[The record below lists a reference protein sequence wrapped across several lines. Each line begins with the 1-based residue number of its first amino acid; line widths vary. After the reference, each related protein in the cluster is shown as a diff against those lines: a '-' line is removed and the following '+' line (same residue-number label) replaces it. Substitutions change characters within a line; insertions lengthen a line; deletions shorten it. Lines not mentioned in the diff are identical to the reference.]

1 MWLCT
6 KDLFPEFWSSQVEI
20 YTAGGSA
27 STLLFGITLAHAE
40 NIKQLVMGKIQ
51 KEL

>member
-6 KDLFPEFWSSQVEI
+6 KDLFPEFWSKVEI

-27 STLLFGITLAHAE
+27 STLLFRNTLAHAE